1 MGIDVRVR
9 HRCHRHA
16 RSCPALTTVH
26 DLHHASGCASRRQL
40 RRPTSSSLHCAA
52 DVQQLLP
59 EIALVPRWPVARFP
73 PLLRLRA
80 NCARPSPHPSTAP
93 TPATPPPPAACT
105 VQRTLSRSFQRS
117 HWCRAGQSRA
127 SLRALVANA
136 CELRAASH
144 PPPPEAPPPRPRR
157 PTSNS
162 LHCAAR
168 AQHFLAEITFGAALW
183 PAARVPAAPCAPT
196 GAPSTPSPATTS
208 VPNLRLCL
216 LR

>member
-1 MGIDVRVR
+1 MRVR
-9 HRCHRHA
+9 HRRHRHA

-26 DLHHASGCASRRQL
+26 GLHHASGCASRRQL
-40 RRPTSSSLHCAA
+40 RRATSSSLHCAA

-73 PLLRLRA
+73 PLLRLHA

-93 TPATPPPPAACT
+93 TPASPPPPAACT

-117 HWCRAGQSRA
+117 HRRRAGQSRA
-127 SLRALVANA
+127 SLRALVAKKLHANCA
-136 CELRAASH
+136 RPASH
-144 PPPPEAPPPRPRR
+144 PHIPRHHLHARDAPPATACTVQRALS
-157 PTSNS
+157 TSLQRS
-162 LHCAAR
+162 HSAP
-168 AQHFLAEITFGAALW
+168 ALW